1 MTAPTL
7 SNILSKALIIKHLQ
21 HSAEGAVVIPVL
33 PAAGYLLCILSAV
46 GRAGINPV
54 PTVDACNTLAING
67 LSKRLQ
73 HLTSVGVGFIPTLA
87 AAVYLLQF
95 LSVAGRSGISPIPNG
110 GGAQHINCRCVGSVT
125 MWS

>member
-1 MTAPTL
+1 MTATTL

-46 GRAGINPV
+46 GRTGINP
-54 PTVDACNTLAING
+54 TLD
-67 LSKRLQ
+67 
-73 HLTSVGVGFIPTLA
+73 

-95 LSVAGRSGISPIPNG
+95 LSVAARTGINPVHTANACNTLI
-110 GGAQHINCRCVGSVT
+110 INMLPT
-125 MWS
+125 